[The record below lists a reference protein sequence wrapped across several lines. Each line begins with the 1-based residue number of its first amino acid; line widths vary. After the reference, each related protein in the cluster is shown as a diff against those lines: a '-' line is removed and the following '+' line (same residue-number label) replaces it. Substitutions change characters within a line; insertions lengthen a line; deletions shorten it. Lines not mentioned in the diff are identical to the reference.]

1 MYYSFREQRGEIP
14 VKITQ
19 RWRDFF
25 LPKREKIQWTWQ
37 RVSLLVIAILVFV
50 DSLIVPY
57 SPRLDPGRSGAGL
70 LFLILVFRAE
80 SRSKLPTA
88 VVVIGTLLAL
98 LVSCMN
104 HGLLR
109 SPRLVW
115 TPLGILLLLLVM
127 IWGRGKREP
136 AASARPY

>member
-1 MYYSFREQRGEIP
+1 

-70 LFLILVFRAE
+70 LFVILVFRAE

-109 SPRLVW
+109 SPSLVW
-115 TPLGILLLLLVM
+115 TPPGILLLLLVM

-136 AASARPY
+136 AASAG